1 MNFTQ
6 ALAEFPKHA
15 DRMDK
20 VTRRIRWIL
29 RGQLA
34 IWLAGGVLFVATT
47 AQMIE
52 HDAPWW
58 AITLGV
64 LITIPW
70 GVGAA
75 NLRPRFER
83 LREMR
88 TTWAKVRDI
97 VEDDDFQAFV
107 KVFAGP
113 APTSVTV
120 DEDAAPAEPSAPTS
134 EGTKP

>member
-20 VTRRIRWIL
+20 ATRRVRWVL
-29 RGQLA
+29 RGKLA
-34 IWLAGGVLFVATT
+34 IWLAGGTVFVSAT
-47 AQMIE
+47 ARMIE
-52 HDAPWW
+52 GDYPWW

-64 LITIPW
+64 LMTIPY

-75 NLRPRFER
+75 NLRPQFER

-88 TTWAKVRDI
+88 ATWANVRDI
-97 VEDDDFQAFV
+97 VEDEDFQAFV

-120 DEDAAPAEPSAPTS
+120 DEDTDPADPPAPTS